1 MCKTRKHWHWCCII
15 TFLLSVVA
23 IIMSGITIAL
33 CYPRIESDTLTLDYQ
48 GIYVAIFSALV
59 TLLIGWN
66 IYSLVDFNKRA
77 KKVSI
82 LEKKYTSLRNTVR
95 AENSFNQN
103 LSKIYSLFTQAG
115 AQTEIRNYALSLK
128 QYVQVLYI
136 YETAGRKLQK
146 EVFQTKENVLCN
158 IENIFKRINTDFKIN
173 EKIYLDWDLEYDK
186 EYNKYKSLL
195 FGKGAYLPFLKR
207 IDNFIIEIA
216 ESKEFVSGAHFKLFR
231 WDVNLQP
238 RDNAV
243 FLLLNESKKI
253 LKLVTTS
260 QKLGEE
266 LKKDRYC
273 ECKYIGVYNCI
284 STEEQHILIDK
295 IRQTYD
301 LKEDK

>member
-103 LSKIYSLFTQAG
+103 ISKIYSLFTQAG

-186 EYNKYKSLL
+186 EYNECKYILL
-195 FGKGAYLPFLKR
+195 KEDKYRTIFNR
-207 IDNFIIEIA
+207 IDDFVIRISR
-216 ESKEFVSGAHFKLFR
+216 SKELVSGVYFKLFR
-231 WDVNLQP
+231 WDANLQP
-238 RDNAV
+238 RNNAV
-243 FLLLNESKKI
+243 FLLLNESKRI
-253 LKLVTTS
+253 LKLVMTS
-260 QKLGEE
+260 QKLNDE
-266 LKKDRYC
+266 LKKDTYC
-273 ECKYIGVYNCI
+273 ECKYIGVYECK
-284 STEEQHILIDK
+284 SAEEQNILIDR
-295 IRQTYD
+295 ICQTYD